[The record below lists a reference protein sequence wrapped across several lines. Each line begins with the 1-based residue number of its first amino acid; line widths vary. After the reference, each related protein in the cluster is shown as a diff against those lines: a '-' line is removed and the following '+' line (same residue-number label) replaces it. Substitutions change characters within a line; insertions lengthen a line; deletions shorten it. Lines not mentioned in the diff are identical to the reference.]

1 MKHLCPWSTCA
12 IDYLGATARMDHACD
27 DIGVGTIEMG
37 NTVAVSMEGASRNS
51 GMRPEPRNS

>member
-1 MKHLCPWSTCA
+1 MKLCPWSTCA

-37 NTVAVSMEGASRNS
+37 NTVAVSMEGVLSANVHEKGDR
-51 GMRPEPRNS
+51 RD